1 MVYTSPNLS
10 ELDAMLRTLPGGSQH
25 LPKIT
30 PTSED
35 SLVLHVANEAVK
47 LITHYGISVLLVTM
61 SEAGVLI
68 VRQGLPD
75 APLPLA
81 GRVDPLLDSPVSAVW
96 YKGQPCSPN
105 SLVSVSGAGGVST
118 LVDGWNER
126 SFTFLHQ
133 TGDCLAAGFIAAA
146 LKGLKQEAAVAA
158 GLQAAIS
165 CSTNN
170 NRFSFLNLC
179 QHFFPLGCKALV
191 HSVCCRARNAGS
203 VVGEKCDGDQTD
215 LTSSSNLHLG
225 FGNPLSLWLIIHIV
239 VGRSNMCWNKEGDL
253 DLLVYCHDIPTNVQL
268 CVIVAIM

>member
-75 APLPLA
+75 APLPA
-81 GRVDPLLDSPVSAVW
+81 GRVDPRLDSPVSAVW
-96 YKGQPCSPN
+96 YKGQPCPSN

-118 LVDGWNER
+118 LVNGWNER

-146 LKGLKQEAAVAA
+146 LKGLKQDAAVAA

-165 CSTNN
+165 CSTNKQQIQLPKFVPTL
-170 NRFSFLNLC
+170 FSL
-179 QHFFPLGCKALV
+179 
-191 HSVCCRARNAGS
+191 
-203 VVGEKCDGDQTD
+203 
-215 LTSSSNLHLG
+215 
-225 FGNPLSLWLIIHIV
+225 
-239 VGRSNMCWNKEGDL
+239 
-253 DLLVYCHDIPTNVQL
+253 
-268 CVIVAIM
+268 

>member
-10 ELDAMLRTLPGGSQH
+10 ELDAMLGTLPGGSQH

-96 YKGQPCSPN
+96 YKGQPCPSN

-118 LVDGWNER
+118 LVNGWNDITSPNR
-126 SFTFLHQ
+126 GLSCRWIHCCRPQGSQ
-133 TGDCLAAGFIAAA
+133 TGRCRGCWTSGNHFMLN
-146 LKGLKQEAAVAA
+146 KQQQIQLPKFVPT
-158 GLQAAIS
+158 L
-165 CSTNN
+165 
-170 NRFSFLNLC
+170 FSL
-179 QHFFPLGCKALV
+179 
-191 HSVCCRARNAGS
+191 
-203 VVGEKCDGDQTD
+203 
-215 LTSSSNLHLG
+215 
-225 FGNPLSLWLIIHIV
+225 
-239 VGRSNMCWNKEGDL
+239 
-253 DLLVYCHDIPTNVQL
+253 
-268 CVIVAIM
+268 